1 MRVRV
6 ISFGTNWW
14 TMHSSEESDPF
25 RFRRG
30 AAYFNAAALMC
41 GMRLRHSVVYSGQIR
56 FNAKSGFD
64 PEFPKRA
71 IGRTFVCSGP
81 NLVAGKL
88 HLLFAR
94 PAVKALPDAYLV
106 TLNSIE
112 HGGISFDRPG
122 WRSPGVQ
129 LISSS
134 LRSQRYEAMLLM
146 GVADW
151 IASDLGRWKVDA
163 ASNRLSLA
171 DCGEGALS

>member
-14 TMHSSEESDPF
+14 AMHSPEEDDPY

-30 AAYFNAAALMC
+30 AAYFNATALMC
-41 GMRLRHSVVYSGQIR
+41 GRRLRHSSVYSGQIR

-64 PEFPKRA
+64 PEFPRRA
-71 IGRTFVCSGP
+71 IGRTFFCSGP
-81 NLVAGKL
+81 NEVAGKL

-94 PAVKALPDAYLV
+94 LAAKGSPDAYLV
-106 TLNSIE
+106 TLNSTD
-112 HGGISFDRPG
+112 HGVISFDRPG

-129 LISSS
+129 PVSIS
-134 LRSQRYEAMLLM
+134 LRGRRYEAMLLM

-151 IASDLGRWKVDA
+151 VESDLGRWTIDTA
-163 ASNRLSLA
+163 QNRLSLA
-171 DCGEGALS
+171 DCGEGPVS